1 MRALAAALALQ
12 LAGCATLT
20 LPSADRGG
28 YALGRR
34 GRHLTLYVA
43 PGARGHRFQGTIQAP
58 KGRLLGAI
66 VSRAELRDRVAL
78 EGEILQFDLEP
89 AAGTADGFEFAVTSR
104 CARLELLVDGRPGD
118 LSVLGGGVRV
128 ERRGGALLVCGRGG
142 SR

>member
-1 MRALAAALALQ
+1 MRALCAALLLP

-20 LPSADRGG
+20 LPARDRGG
-28 YALGRR
+28 YALGSR

-43 PGARGHRFQGTIQAP
+43 PGARGHRFQGTIHAP

-89 AAGTADGFEFAVTSR
+89 GPDTADGFEFAVTSR

-118 LSVLGGGVRV
+118 LSVVGGGVRV
-128 ERRGGALLVCGRGG
+128 ERRGGALLACGRRGA
-142 SR
+142 R